1 MSKALERLRA
11 FWKRRAEYLTN
22 GRAEIAESNLRFLRV
37 GSTAPL
43 FLLLVLLLVA
53 SLVIRS
59 WAPSAF
65 HLAFVPCAVL
75 FCAGSWAAGGRLG
88 PRPITALCV
97 LFETM
102 VYGFAIVL
110 DTLSGPT
117 SPSSF
122 TQLVCMA
129 LPALFI
135 LPGALSYGMLLAA
148 EGTYLALVLTVK
160 DPFIA
165 QYDIFGLVTGLLFSL
180 CVSALIASYRLRT
193 FELKAKYERLSKR
206 DELSSLYNKRALLEQ
221 ARSYLK
227 ERGADAT
234 CALAFI
240 DLDDFRT
247 INATQGH
254 PAGDAILADLGKL
267 LREQFRPTDNV
278 GRFGGDEFVVLVD
291 GLCDEELLA
300 RRFVSIRT
308 RFHEQARLHVGMDCG
323 CSIGV
328 VTCERGRA
336 TLDELIEQADRA
348 LYRAKGRGKN
358 LVCIDRHARGN
369 KREGRTARPTASTM
383 TPCHGRQIRTGGA
396 IFDLRL

>member
-11 FWKRRAEYLTN
+11 FWKRRAEYFTN

-37 GSTAPL
+37 GSTATL

-110 DTLSGPT
+110 
-117 SPSSF
+117 
-122 TQLVCMA
+122 
-129 LPALFI
+129 
-135 LPGALSYGMLLAA
+135 
-148 EGTYLALVLTVK
+148 
-160 DPFIA
+160 
-165 QYDIFGLVTGLLFSL
+165 
-180 CVSALIASYRLRT
+180 
-193 FELKAKYERLSKR
+193 
-206 DELSSLYNKRALLEQ
+206 
-221 ARSYLK
+221 
-227 ERGADAT
+227 
-234 CALAFI
+234 
-240 DLDDFRT
+240 
-247 INATQGH
+247 
-254 PAGDAILADLGKL
+254 
-267 LREQFRPTDNV
+267 
-278 GRFGGDEFVVLVD
+278 
-291 GLCDEELLA
+291 
-300 RRFVSIRT
+300 
-308 RFHEQARLHVGMDCG
+308 
-323 CSIGV
+323 GV

-348 LYRAKGRGKN
+348 LCRAKGRGKN

-369 KREGRTARPTASTM
+369 KREGRTGATDGVDDDAMPRTADTDR
-383 TPCHGRQIRTGGA
+383 GR
-396 IFDLRL
+396 DL

>member
-37 GSTAPL
+37 GSTATL

-75 FCAGSWAAGGRLG
+75 FCAGSWAADGRLG

-102 VYGFAIVL
+102 VYGYAIVL

-129 LPALFI
+129 LPTLFI

-206 DELSSLYNKRALLEQ
+206 
-221 ARSYLK
+221 
-227 ERGADAT
+227 
-234 CALAFI
+234 
-240 DLDDFRT
+240 
-247 INATQGH
+247 
-254 PAGDAILADLGKL
+254 
-267 LREQFRPTDNV
+267 
-278 GRFGGDEFVVLVD
+278 
-291 GLCDEELLA
+291 DEELLA

-369 KREGRTARPTASTM
+369 KREGRTGATDGVDGDAMPRTADTDR
-383 TPCHGRQIRTGGA
+383 GR
-396 IFDLRL
+396 DL